1 MAKKQK
7 AKKAKKKLSLMD
19 RILTIISV
27 ILIVASVGSIGYVS
41 VMNWQP
47 LSELDQEGNAASIDA
62 DIQNDVN
69 IKKKVTN
76 FLITGID
83 YAEGTGRAK
92 LTDVIMVVSFN
103 LETSEINVLQIPR
116 DTYIGSEYPTGKI
129 NAVYGNANKGGI
141 ENVARVIYDRFRLP
155 IDHYVTINMD
165 GFVNV
170 VDAIGGVEINVQE
183 SFTLEGVTIQ
193 PGLQTLD
200 GVKAEKFVRERHSR
214 GGDIGRIN
222 GQREFMAALIKK
234 MKGLSIGELTSLAPT
249 LMKNITTDMN
259 VKTIL
264 TFAEKAM
271 KLDLDNMKF
280 HMVPG
285 EGATI
290 NGYSVWAVH
299 KDVLTEILNEN
310 FRPFSDPVPASE
322 LNITEVRNTTDYY
335 DNNDVT
341 VDDLLGGGS
350 SNSEN

>member
-7 AKKAKKKLSLMD
+7 NKKKKKRLSLFD
-19 RILTIISV
+19 RILTVISV
-27 ILIVASVGSIGYVS
+27 LFIVASVGSIGYVT

-47 LSELDQEGNAASIDA
+47 LSELDQEGNVASIDA
-62 DIQNDVN
+62 DIQNDVD
-69 IKKKVTN
+69 IQKKVTN
-76 FLITGID
+76 FLVTGID

-103 LETSEINVLQIPR
+103 LETNEINVLQIPR

-129 NAVYGNANKGGI
+129 NAVYGNSSKGGI

-165 GFVNV
+165 GFVNII
-170 VDAIGGVEINVQE
+170 DAIGGVEINVQE
-183 SFTLEGVTIQ
+183 SFTLEGVTIN

-222 GQREFMAALIKK
+222 GQREFMAALVKK
-234 MKGLSIGELTSLAPT
+234 MKSLSIGELTSLAPT
-249 LMKNITTDMN
+249 LMTNVTTDMN

-264 TFAEKAM
+264 TFAQRAM
-271 KLDLDNMKF
+271 DLDMDSIEF

-290 NGYSVWAVH
+290 NGYSVWTVH
-299 KDVLTEILNEN
+299 KEVLAQTLNEN

-322 LNITEVRNTTDYY
+322 LNLTEVRNTTDYY

-341 VDDLLGGGS
+341 VDDLLGNGS
-350 SNSEN
+350 SSTPN